1 MNNNNKENLNFQNF
15 INFTYSFNSF
25 QYTKEQALID
35 LQEMLSNNEL
45 KDFNFINYEKLF
57 YIDVYYNDDDNIQFY
72 LKQIKTL
79 IANNWHERQLILN
92 RIN

>member
-1 MNNNNKENLNFQNF
+1 MKNNNKENLNFQNF

-35 LQEMLSNNEL
+35 LQEMLNNNEL

-57 YIDVYYNDDDNIQFY
+57 YIDVYYSNDNNIQFY

-79 IANNWHERQLILN
+79 IANNWYERQLILD

>member
-15 INFTYSFNSF
+15 INFTYSFNGF

-35 LQEMLSNNEL
+35 LQEMLNNNEL

-57 YIDVYYNDDDNIQFY
+57 YIDVYYSDDDNIQFY

>member
-1 MNNNNKENLNFQNF
+1 MKNNNKENLNFQNF

-25 QYTKEQALID
+25 QYTKEQALVD
-35 LQEMLSNNEL
+35 LQEMLNNNEL

-57 YIDVYYNDDDNIQFY
+57 YIDVYYSDDDNIQFY
-72 LKQIKTL
+72 LKQVKTL
-79 IANNWHERQLILN
+79 IANNWYERQLILN

>member
-1 MNNNNKENLNFQNF
+1 MKNNNKENLNFQNF

-25 QYTKEQALID
+25 QYTKEQALVD
-35 LQEMLSNNEL
+35 LQEMLNNNEL

-57 YIDVYYNDDDNIQFY
+57 YIDVYYSDDDNIQFY

-79 IANNWHERQLILN
+79 IANNWYERQLILN